1 MQRNTNHC
9 DVPGWTGSGG
19 DSGVQQSAMVTC
31 SLETTQNKT
40 TTTINKLSTNRQVE
54 HGHSECARSDGTV
67 VRGSCGG
74 GGRVVRGGGA

>member
-1 MQRNTNHC
+1 
-9 DVPGWTGSGG
+9 
-19 DSGVQQSAMVTC
+19 MVTPC

-74 GGRVVRGGGA
+74 GGRVVRGGGAKRAGLLIGRLSAAAATRVIYVG